1 MRAPCSANAHEV
13 LSAPDRAR
21 YVAEHLPPD
30 LFRSVVGP
38 DQAEVAQT
46 AWRIS
51 PEPFPLKPSTVAAF
65 EVLGADLLAFY
76 RAVNKLYFRSVRRT
90 APPFIAEYLEMGKPE
105 HIVRL
110 QRQNRF
116 KNDVPGVIRPDVI
129 LTDDGFIASE
139 LDSVPGGLGFVGAM
153 GETYCQLGFDQIGE
167 FDGIV
172 RGFVRMLS
180 ALTNGKE
187 KPVVAIAISRES
199 HDYRGEM
206 EWLAG
211 AITRTG
217 LAEAVAV
224 SPDEVV
230 FTEEALVVD
239 TAEGR
244 RKVDVLYRFFEL
256 FDLLNIPKQELMLYS
271 ARHKRVAFTAP
282 PKSFLE
288 EKLLF
293 ALFHNPALETLW
305 RKELGS
311 EAFER
316 LTKIFPQTWILDPRP
331 LPPQA
336 AIAGLT
342 ADGRPLQSWSQ
353 LYGLSKS
360 ERQFVVKPSGF
371 SELAWGSR
379 GVHVANDLTH
389 DEWMAVIDGGLAIFE
404 RTPHILQRFHKGK
417 RIQVSYLDNASGGVR
432 PMDGRVRLC
441 PYYFVAGD
449 EALLSGVLATIAPA
463 DKRLIHG
470 MSDAVMT
477 TARVSDAGY

>member
-1 MRAPCSANAHEV
+1 MRAPCSANEHEV
-13 LSAPDRAR
+13 LSPPDRAR
-21 YVAEHLPPD
+21 FVANHLPAD
-30 LFRSVVGP
+30 LFRSVAGP
-38 DQAEVAQT
+38 DQAEVAKT

-65 EVLGADLLAFY
+65 QTLGADLLAFY
-76 RAVNKLYFRSVRRT
+76 RAVNKLYHKSVRRT
-90 APPFIAEYLEMGKPE
+90 APAFIAEYLEMGKPE

-172 RGFVRMLS
+172 RGFAGMVS
-180 ALTNGKE
+180 ALAHGKE

-206 EWLAG
+206 DWLAS
-211 AITRTG
+211 AVTRSG

-224 SPDEVV
+224 APEEIV

-239 TAEGR
+239 TAGGR

-256 FDLLNIPKQELMLYS
+256 FDLLNVPKQELMLYS
-271 ARHKRVAFTAP
+271 ARHKRVTLTAP

-288 EKLLF
+288 EKMLF
-293 ALFHNPALETLW
+293 ALFHNPALGSLW
-305 RKELGS
+305 QDELGTD
-311 EAFER
+311 AFER

-342 ADGRPLQSWSQ
+342 AEGRPLQAWSQ

-379 GVHVANDLTH
+379 GVHVANDLTR

-404 RTPHILQRFHKGK
+404 KTPHILQRFHKGR
-417 RIQVSYLDNASGGVR
+417 RIQVSFLDTAAGDVR

-441 PYYFVAGD
+441 PYYFVTGD
-449 EALLSGVLATIAPA
+449 EASLAGVLATIAPA

-477 TARVSDAGY
+477 TARVSDSGY